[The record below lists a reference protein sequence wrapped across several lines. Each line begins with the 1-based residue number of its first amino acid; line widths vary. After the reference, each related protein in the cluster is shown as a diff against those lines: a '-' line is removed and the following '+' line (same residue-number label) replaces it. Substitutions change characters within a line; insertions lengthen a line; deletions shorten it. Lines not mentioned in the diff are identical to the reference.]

1 MFRSHNPLELK
12 LSTLCLHLLQLSMVY
27 INTLMLQQILVES
40 SWLERMSNEDK
51 RAISPLISEHINPYG
66 SFSLDLNKR
75 LAINVDHTLF
85 AREAA

>member
-1 MFRSHNPLELK
+1 
-12 LSTLCLHLLQLSMVY
+12 MVY
-27 INTLMLQQILVES
+27 INTLMLEQILVES

-75 LAINVDHTLF
+75 LAINVDQTLV

>member
-1 MFRSHNPLELK
+1 
-12 LSTLCLHLLQLSMVY
+12 MVY

-51 RAISPLISEHINPYG
+51 RAISSLISEHINPYG

-75 LAINVDHTLF
+75 LAINVDQTLF
-85 AREAA
+85 TQEAA

>member
-1 MFRSHNPLELK
+1 
-12 LSTLCLHLLQLSMVY
+12 MVY

-40 SWLERMSNEDK
+40 SWVERMSNEDK

-75 LAINVDHTLF
+75 LAINIDQTLF
-85 AREAA
+85 TQEAASI